1 MKTEVSD
8 FLFQNR
14 FWKSIV
20 RKEIPVNQ
28 WLRTK
33 ILGLGLI
40 NFYLFIILT
49 ITGILLMFY
58 YTPDTERAYQGIKD
72 LEYVV
77 SFGLIFRNMH
87 RYSAYLMLISVFLH
101 LSRVFYT
108 AEYREPREFN
118 WVTGLVLFLCTGVMA
133 ITGYILP
140 WDQKGYWAMTIT
152 SNVVTSVPVIGEK
165 LKYLILGGNEVG
177 QNALVHAYGMHVK
190 IIPLVIGLVMGAH
203 FWRIRKDD
211 FLAWAIWGGHLDFQ
225 EGATPQTP
233 KGQEQGPSLWKDI
246 IIRELSKFLLIL
258 ALVMGISLLFNAPLE
273 EGANPSVTPSPVKAP
288 WFVVGMQELLSWGA
302 PFFFGVLVPNL
313 MIILIILIPYVDRG
327 REGVGVWFHPS
338 RRIANIIF
346 TAIVTVYLGLII
358 IGQFFRGPGWVFYWP
373 WQSWPGH

>member
-1 MKTEVSD
+1 MKPEVSD
-8 FLFQNR
+8 LLFQNR
-14 FWKSIV
+14 FWKSVV
-20 RKEIPVNQ
+20 RKDIPVNQ

-87 RYSAYLMLISVFLH
+87 RYAAYLMILSVFLH
-101 LSRVFYT
+101 MSRVFYT

-118 WVTGLVLFLCTGVMA
+118 WVTGLVLFLCTMVMA

-152 SNVVTSVPVIGEK
+152 SNVVTSAPVIGEK

-190 IIPLVIGLVMGAH
+190 IIPLVIGLVMGIH

-225 EGATPQTP
+225 EGASPQTAQGP
-233 KGQEQGPSLWKDI
+233 DQEPSLWGHI
-246 IIRELSKFLLIL
+246 IVRELSKFLLIL
-258 ALVMGISLLFNAPLE
+258 ALVMGFSLLFNAPLE

-288 WFVVGMQELLSWGA
+288 WFLVGMQELLSWGA

-327 REGVGVWFHPS
+327 REGIGVWFHPS
-338 RRIANIIF
+338 RRIPNIIF
-346 TAIVTVYLGLII
+346 TAVVTVYLGLVI
-358 IGQFFRGPGWVFYWP
+358 IGQFLRGPGWVFYWP

>member
-1 MKTEVSD
+1 MKAEVRD
-8 FLFQNR
+8 LLLQNR

-20 RKEIPVNQ
+20 RKEIPVNE
-28 WLRTK
+28 WLKTK

-77 SFGLIFRNMH
+77 SFGLIFRSMH
-87 RYSAYLMLISVFLH
+87 RYAAYLMLLSVFLH
-101 LSRVFYT
+101 MSRVFYT

-118 WVTGLVLFLCTGVMA
+118 WVTGLILFLCTVVMA

-152 SNVVTSVPVIGEK
+152 SNVVTSAPVIGEK

-190 IIPLVIGLVMGAH
+190 IIPLIISLVMGVH

-211 FLAWAIWGGHLDFQ
+211 FLAWAIWGGHLDIQ
-225 EGATPQTP
+225 EGASPQTD
-233 KGQEQGPSLWKDI
+233 QGPSPWQDI
-246 IIRELSKFLLIL
+246 IVRELSKFLLIL
-258 ALVMGISLLFNAPLE
+258 ALVMGFSLLFNAPLE

-288 WFVVGMQELLSWGA
+288 WFLVGMQELLSWGA
-302 PFFFGVLVPNL
+302 PFFFGVLVPNI
-313 MIILIILIPYVDRG
+313 MIVLIILIPYMDRG
-327 REGVGVWFHPS
+327 REGIGVWFHPS
-338 RRIANIIF
+338 RRIPNIIF
-346 TAIVTVYLGLII
+346 TAVVTVYLGLII
-358 IGQFFRGPGWVFYWP
+358 IGQFLRGPGWVFYWP

>member
-1 MKTEVSD
+1 MKNEIGD
-8 FLFQNR
+8 LLFQNR

-28 WLRTK
+28 WLGTK

-40 NFYLFIILT
+40 NFYLFTILT

-87 RYSAYLMLISVFLH
+87 RFAAYLMLLSVFLH
-101 LSRVFYT
+101 MCRVFYT

-118 WVTGLVLFLCTGVMA
+118 WVTGLILFLCTIVMA

-152 SNVVTSVPVIGEK
+152 SNVVTSAPVIGAK

-190 IIPLVIGLVMGAH
+190 IMPLVIGLFMGVH

-211 FLAWAIWGGHLDFQ
+211 FFAWAFWGGHLDFQ
-225 EGATPQTP
+225 EGENPPTASDSEPRWQ
-233 KGQEQGPSLWKDI
+233 DI
-246 IIRELSKFLLIL
+246 IVRELSKFLLIL
-258 ALVMGISLLFNAPLE
+258 AIVMGISLLFNAPLE

-288 WFVVGMQELLSWGA
+288 WFLVGMQELLSWGA

-313 MIILIILIPYVDRG
+313 MIVLIILIPYFDRG
-327 REGVGVWFHPS
+327 REGIGVWFHPS
-338 RRIANIIF
+338 RRKANIIF
-346 TAIVTVYLGLII
+346 TAAVTVYLGLII
-358 IGQFFRGPGWVFYWP
+358 IGEFLRGPGWVFYWP
-373 WQSWPGH
+373 WQTWPTH

>member
-1 MKTEVSD
+1 MKPEIND
-8 FLFQNR
+8 LLFQNR

-28 WLRTK
+28 WLKTK

-87 RYSAYLMLISVFLH
+87 RFAAYLMLLSVFLH
-101 LSRVFYT
+101 MSRVFFT
-108 AEYREPREFN
+108 AEYKEPREFN
-118 WVTGLVLFLCTGVMA
+118 WVTGLLLFLCTVIMA

-152 SNVVTSVPVIGEK
+152 SNVVTSAPVIGEK
-165 LKYLILGGNEVG
+165 LKYLILGGNTVG
-177 QNALVHAYGMHVK
+177 QNALSHAYGMHVK
-190 IIPLVIGLVMGAH
+190 IMPLVIGLFMGIH

-211 FLAWAIWGGHLDFQ
+211 FFAWALWGGHLDFQ
-225 EGATPQTP
+225 EGQNLGEGPTL
-233 KGQEQGPSLWKDI
+233 EQGSPRWRDI
-246 IIRELSKFLLIL
+246 IVRELSKFLLVL
-258 ALVMGISLLFNAPLE
+258 AIVMAFSLLFNAPLE

-288 WFVVGMQELLSWGA
+288 WFLVGMQELLSWGA
-302 PFFFGVLVPNL
+302 PFFFGVLVPNIMILL
-313 MIILIILIPYVDRG
+313 MVLIPYFDRG
-327 REGVGVWFHPS
+327 GEGIGVWFHPS
-338 RRIANIIF
+338 RRRANIIF
-346 TAIVTVYLGLII
+346 TAVVTVYLGLII
-358 IGQFFRGPGWVFYWP
+358 IGEFLRGPGWVFYWP
-373 WQSWPGH
+373 WQPWPTH

>member
-1 MKTEVSD
+1 MKDEARD
-8 FLFQNR
+8 LLLQNR

-20 RKEIPVNQ
+20 RKDIPVNQ

-72 LEYVV
+72 LEYVA

-87 RYSAYLMLISVFLH
+87 RYAAYLMIISVFLH
-101 LSRVFYT
+101 MSRVFYT

-118 WVTGLVLFLCTGVMA
+118 WVTGLVLFLCTMVMA

-190 IIPLVIGLVMGAH
+190 IIPLVIGLVMGVH

-225 EGATPQTP
+225 EGATPQSAP
-233 KGQEQGPSLWKDI
+233 GSDRGPSLWQDI
-246 IIRELSKFLLIL
+246 IVRELSKFLLVL
-258 ALVMGISLLFNAPLE
+258 ALVMGFSLLFNAPLE

-288 WFVVGMQELLSWGA
+288 WFLVGMQELLSWGA

-313 MIILIILIPYVDRG
+313 MIILIIMIPYMDRG
-327 REGVGVWFHPS
+327 REGIGVWFHPS
-338 RRIANIIF
+338 RRIPNIIF
-346 TAIVTVYLGLII
+346 TAVVTVYLGLVI
-358 IGQFFRGPGWVFYWP
+358 IGQFLRGPSWVFYWP

>member
-1 MKTEVSD
+1 MRTD
-8 FLFQNR
+8 ARDLLFQNR
-14 FWKSIV
+14 FWKSFV

-40 NFYLFIILT
+40 NFYLFVILT

-72 LEYVV
+72 LEYVA

-87 RYSAYLMLISVFLH
+87 RYAAYLMLISVFLH
-101 LSRVFYT
+101 MSRVFFT

-118 WVTGLVLFLCTGVMA
+118 WVTGFVLFLCTAVMA

-152 SNVVTSVPVIGEK
+152 SNVVTSAPVIGEK

-190 IIPLVIGLVMGAH
+190 IMPLIIGLVMGVH

-211 FLAWAIWGGHLDFQ
+211 FLAWAVWGGHLDFK
-225 EGATPQTP
+225 EGETPPAPQGP
-233 KGQEQGPSLWKDI
+233 EQGPSLWQDI
-246 IIRELSKFLLIL
+246 IVRELSKFLLIL

-288 WFVVGMQELLSWGA
+288 WFLVGMQELLSWGA
-302 PFFFGVLVPNL
+302 PFFFGVLVPNV
-313 MIILIILIPYVDRG
+313 MIVLIILIPYMDRG
-327 REGVGVWFHPS
+327 REGIGVWFHPS
-338 RRIANIIF
+338 RRLANILF
-346 TAIVTVYLGLII
+346 TAVVTVYLGLII
-358 IGQFFRGPGWVFYWP
+358 VGQFLRGPGWVFYWP
-373 WQSWPGH
+373 WQSWPIH

>member
-1 MKTEVSD
+1 MKPEVSD
-8 FLFQNR
+8 LLFQNR

-20 RKEIPVNQ
+20 RKDIPVNQ

-87 RYSAYLMLISVFLH
+87 RYAAYLMILSVFLH
-101 LSRVFYT
+101 MSRVFYT

-118 WVTGLVLFLCTGVMA
+118 WVTGLVLFLCTMVMA

-152 SNVVTSVPVIGEK
+152 SNVVTSAPVIGEK

-190 IIPLVIGLVMGAH
+190 IIPLVIGLVMGIH

-225 EGATPQTP
+225 EGAITPDGSRTGSGTFP
-233 KGQEQGPSLWKDI
+233 LGAYHRQGAQQISFDPG
-246 IIRELSKFLLIL
+246 FGYGFF
-258 ALVMGISLLFNAPLE
+258 ALV
-273 EGANPSVTPSPVKAP
+273 
-288 WFVVGMQELLSWGA
+288 
-302 PFFFGVLVPNL
+302 
-313 MIILIILIPYVDRG
+313 
-327 REGVGVWFHPS
+327 
-338 RRIANIIF
+338 
-346 TAIVTVYLGLII
+346 
-358 IGQFFRGPGWVFYWP
+358 
-373 WQSWPGH
+373 